1 MIFRDGSAMHR
12 TSPEALSVVNT
23 MEVRKEDLRPSSQK
37 HETDK
42 RWDPDSL
49 GRTQQHCP
57 HAITDLSCESGYPWD
72 KYEARNDEGQDDSLE
87 EVHHPIRFSTFWFA
101 HLARRHLEVPLCK
114 EAEADAEP
122 NAAVRLT

>member
-1 MIFRDGSAMHR
+1 
-12 TSPEALSVVNT
+12 VVNT

-42 RWDPDSL
+42 RWDPDPL

-72 KYEARNDEGQDDSLE
+72 KYEAWNDEGQDDPLRRSITPFASPHSGSL
-87 EVHHPIRFSTFWFA
+87 IWR
-101 HLARRHLEVPLCK
+101 
-114 EAEADAEP
+114 
-122 NAAVRLT
+122 AVT